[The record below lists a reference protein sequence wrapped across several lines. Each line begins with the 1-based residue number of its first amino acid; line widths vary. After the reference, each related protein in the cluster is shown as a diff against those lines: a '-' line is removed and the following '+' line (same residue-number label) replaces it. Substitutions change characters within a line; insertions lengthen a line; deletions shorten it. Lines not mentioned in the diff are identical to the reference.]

1 MTRQEQ
7 RAMALMMNYVRPDNI
22 ELSQTELRSINKVKS
37 VSKDEIKLQKMKA
50 LFNKWDNTDKKYIPG
65 EKLGTILQSLR

>member
-1 MTRQEQ
+1 MTKQEQ
-7 RAMALMMNYVRPDNI
+7 RAMSVMMNYVRPDNI